1 MAFPSTTGPNSY
13 IWNLKQVYNARLG
26 DNWPTPFP
34 FPGARGVFA
43 GGVQAPAT
51 GTNVIDYITIQ
62 STGNATDFGD
72 LTNTRSA
79 SCGASSQT
87 RLVSCSGD
95 VGAPSYTQTNV
106 LDYVTIASTGN
117 AIDFGDDF
125 AVSSGTS
132 GAASNNTRGLF
143 AGGYAPSRNTN
154 TIRYITIASVGNTTD
169 FGDLTVGRYQIQTA
183 INSSTRAVWAGG
195 NT

>member
-1 MAFPSTTGPNSY
+1 MPLLGSRGAASAKGFGLTTTT
-13 IWNLKQVYNARLG
+13 I
-26 DNWPTPFP
+26 PFYV
-34 FPGARGVFA
+34 GAIGVFA
-43 GGVQAPAT
+43 GGAT
-51 GTNVIDYITIQ
+51 TGGGGTNVIDYITIQ

-72 LTNTRSA
+72 LTNTRAA

-106 LDYVTIASTGN
+106 LDYVTIASAGN

-125 AVSSGTS
+125 SASAGTS
-132 GAASNNTRGLF
+132 GSASNNTRGLF

-154 TIRYITIASVGNTTD
+154 TIRFITIASIGNTTD
-169 FGDLTVGRYQIQTA
+169 FGDLISGRYQMQTS

>member
-1 MAFPSTTGPNSY
+1 MTFPSKDGPNSY
-13 IWNLKQVYNARLG
+13 VWKLKDVYNARLG

-43 GGVQAPAT
+43 GGAT
-51 GTNVIDYITIQ
+51 QGGGGTNVIDYITIQ

-72 LTNTRSA
+72 LTNTRNA
-79 SCGASSQT
+79 SCGASSLT

-95 VGAPSYTQTNV
+95 IGSPSFTQTNV

-143 AGGYAPSRNTN
+143 AGGYAPARGTN
-154 TIRYITIASVGNTTD
+154 TIRYITIASAGNTED
-169 FGDLTVGRYQIQTA
+169 FGDLIVGRYQLQTS